1 VIRLSG
7 IATLSDGTSVR
18 FAGGPREFAAWERY
32 ALLHGLPP
40 GQNAAGDAAG
50 LTMTWYLA
58 YACVT
63 KGEAE
68 RPAFDAWLDTLVGIA
83 DMEIELPPP
92 TQAAASDTP
101 SDGSP
106 LLPESLPLSSG
117 TPTRA
122 TSQPSRPS

>member
-1 VIRLSG
+1 MIRISG

-32 ALLHGLPP
+32 ALTHGLPP
-40 GQNAAGDAAG
+40 GQNAVGDAAG
-50 LTMTWYLA
+50 LTMTWHLA
-58 YACVT
+58 YSCVT
-63 KGEAE
+63 KGETE
-68 RPAFDAWLDTLVGIA
+68 RPSFDAWLDTLVGLA

-92 TQAAASDTP
+92 TDPAASDTP
-101 SDGSP
+101 SGASP
-106 LLPESLPLSSG
+106 LLPESPPASSG